1 MTYRGPLR
9 DEPVAIELHNTVYAA
24 GGELRDGLADA
35 ASAAAFV
42 RAIAPRLAAD
52 GLPGGTG
59 PAAAEL
65 AALRA
70 AVRAAL
76 GAAVAG
82 EPPERD
88 ALDAINAA
96 AARAAVSPR
105 AIVRGGRVV
114 RSVDRHGAGRADV
127 VLAAFAADAIDLLTG
142 PLRGEIRACGAPGC
156 VLLYVRDHPRRQWC
170 SNACGNRARQA
181 RHYRR
186 THAAPAAPDDPSG

>member
-1 MTYRGPLR
+1 MYEGPLR

-24 GGELRDGLADA
+24 GGELRDGLADT

-42 RAIAPRLAAD
+42 RAIAPRLTAD
-52 GLPGGTG
+52 GLPAGEEG
-59 PAAAEL
+59 PSAAEL
-65 AALRA
+65 VALRE

-82 EPPERD
+82 EVPESG

-105 AIVRGGRVV
+105 AVVRDGRVA
-114 RSVDRHGAGRADV
+114 RAVDRHGADRAGV

-142 PLRGEIRACGAPGC
+142 PMREEIRACGAPGC

-186 THAAPAAPDDPSG
+186 THATPS